1 MIDIKKTA
9 VTAKGRS
16 SYRQNQISSSR
27 QSSSVKY
34 SDDILARISSLESK
48 LAALEAKLG
57 G

>member
-16 SYRQNQISSSR
+16 SYRQNQISSSK
-27 QSSSVKY
+27 QVSSVKY
-34 SDDILARISSLESK
+34 SDDVLSRLSSLEAK